1 MVRSEPSSS
10 NIMSDKEL
18 AALGASDTVYICEVD
33 ADSIRHEIAR
43 NMPSD
48 YSLAIEPGKKFY
60 AVCTAD
66 GTRVAIVDSREAAF
80 ATAWQHEMTPVSV
93 H

>member
-1 MVRSEPSSS
+1 MVRSETSRGGV
-10 NIMSDKEL
+10 MSDKEL
-18 AALGASDTVYICEVD
+18 AALGAPDMVYICEVD

-43 NMPSD
+43 HMSSD
-48 YSLAIEPGKKFY
+48 HSFAIEPGTKFY
-60 AVCTAD
+60 AVCAAD
-66 GTRVAIVDSREAAF
+66 GTRVAITDSREAAF